1 MCMMP
6 AALSASCAAC
16 ISTNHARK
24 CDSLTRATDPTNT
37 QLQAI
42 VDHVHETGSVKYVW
56 FDVS

>member
-1 MCMMP
+1 MP